1 MRYALCEKYMRI
13 LWLKFLN
20 YFNLSNKV
28 LLSSA
33 FDLLGFM
40 YVRVYLIVLVIV
52 NLLNWAA
59 ALFINKNVSQKL
71 VFLHYNVNFGVDLIG
86 DVSRVYVIPLL
97 GLVIIVVNFILLT
110 FIHKHSKFIVHLL
123 LGAALMANLFLLAAI
138 ASVYLINFR

>member
-1 MRYALCEKYMRI
+1 MRI